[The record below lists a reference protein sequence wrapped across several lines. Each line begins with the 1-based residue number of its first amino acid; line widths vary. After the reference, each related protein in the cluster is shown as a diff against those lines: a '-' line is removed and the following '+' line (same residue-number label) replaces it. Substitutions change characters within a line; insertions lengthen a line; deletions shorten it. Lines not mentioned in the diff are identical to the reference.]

1 MLVAMDLKKPQLEV
15 LLTARHER
23 TDGILSCN
31 THYQMLTKDNNIK
44 PANGDG
50 ACLQVSLKIVLSFK
64 ISIHCFVGFHGQLY
78 E

>member
-1 MLVAMDLKKPQLEV
+1 MLLAVDLKKPQLEV

-50 ACLQVSLKIVLSFK
+50 ACLQVSLKIVP
-64 ISIHCFVGFHGQLY
+64 QLQDLHTLLCRLPWTIL
-78 E
+78 

>member
-1 MLVAMDLKKPQLEV
+1 MLLAVDLKKPQLEV

-50 ACLQVSLKIVLSFK
+50 ACLQVSLKIVP
-64 ISIHCFVGFHGQLY
+64 QLQDLHTLFCRLPWTIL
-78 E
+78 